1 MKFEFK
7 PSGVCST
14 KYIFDIEDN
23 HIKSLI
29 VENGCSGNLQGISNI
44 VKDMDIDKVIDAF
57 DGIKCG
63 FKNTSCPDQIAK
75 ALKTYKE
82 NI

>member
-23 HIKSLI
+23 NIKSLK
-29 VENGCSGNLQGISNI
+29 VENGCPGNLTGISRI
-44 VKDMDIDKVIDAF
+44 VEGMSIDKVIDAF
-57 DGIKCG
+57 EGVKCG
-63 FKNTSCPDQIAK
+63 SKNTSCPDQIAK
-75 ALKTYKE
+75 ALKTFKE
-82 NI
+82 NV